1 MILDRV
7 DCIAHVFI
15 LVVHKFLVENFGQI
29 LILYSIISCVRV
41 RLLFLLL
48 WHGRRM
54 MIEGHYVITLSHVK
68 RARIRLRGWFFILI
82 LKTMIPING
91 IPLNKLSSL
100 FNISFFFIPSNSKKY
115 KRTSD
120 ALIKLSILLWG
131 ETYRVGEWR
140 SQSIFIWNN
149 P

>member
-68 RARIRLRGWFFILI
+68 RARIRLRG
-82 LKTMIPING
+82 
-91 IPLNKLSSL
+91 
-100 FNISFFFIPSNSKKY
+100 
-115 KRTSD
+115 
-120 ALIKLSILLWG
+120 
-131 ETYRVGEWR
+131 
-140 SQSIFIWNN
+140 
-149 P
+149 